1 MDIFLEFSIEVTEAL
16 VDEGIDIFYL
26 DDDIAMHS
34 GFVVHPR
41 FIEAEWYP
49 RTEKMLEPVRKKGL
63 PIFMHCCGNLTDV
76 IPLALRLGVDA
87 LHPFEPYSNDIY
99 AVKKQYGD
107 RLTLVGNMDI
117 AGVLA
122 FGSPDEVVADTRE
135 HIQRLDVGGRYVCA
149 SSHSITNDVPPENF
163 AAMVDACH
171 SYGLHK

>member
-1 MDIFLEFSIEVTEAL
+1 
-16 VDEGIDIFYL
+16 
-26 DDDIAMHS
+26 
-34 GFVVHPR
+34 
-41 FIEAEWYP
+41 
-49 RTEKMLEPVRKKGL
+49 
-63 PIFMHCCGNLTDV
+63 
-76 IPLALRLGVDA
+76 
-87 LHPFEPYSNDIY
+87 
-99 AVKKQYGD
+99 VKKQYGE